1 MTTLITTIPTKKEF
15 TARVRDGVNVTMFDP
30 YSGHMISLRD
40 VHDNVGHSLTV
51 TNKRR
56 SWFASV
62 TVLADRRLRVT

>member
-15 TARVRDGVNVTMFDP
+15 TARVRD
-30 YSGHMISLRD
+30 
-40 VHDNVGHSLTV
+40 VHDKVGHSLTV

-62 TVLADRRLRVT
+62 TVLADRRLKVE